1 MFRKSLFVFLLL
13 ISACAIAFAQQTT
26 EKKED
31 KPDKNFAF
39 IFGDDGGYL
48 GVQAQEINK
57 ENFSKYGL
65 SAVRGV
71 GVEKVL
77 ENSPAAQAGLQ
88 NGDVI
93 LRFNGE
99 EIASVKKLSRLIDE
113 VAPDHQAT
121 LTISRSGSER
131 EVTVTLGKRPFGFF
145 ENGKFDIKIMPP
157 NVQMPKDLPQMKD
170 FPQLKEFPQIQE
182 LPMMKDGEKPGEFV
196 WQFGAGR
203 QIGVGV
209 TPLTKQLGEYFG
221 VAEGKGLLVNSV
233 RENSPAERAGLKA
246 GDVIVE
252 ADGKEVKGNGDLIC
266 AIVEK
271 KEGDVSLTII
281 RDKNRQIV
289 RVTPEVSKD
298 APFQF
303 DNLIKPSEM
312 PQMNF
317 QMPKPQIAPMV
328 PGKPMLPLRIL

>member
-31 KPDKNFAF
+31 KPDRNFAF

-48 GVQAQEINK
+48 GVQTQEISK
-57 ENFSKYGL
+57 ENFSKFGL

-99 EIASVKKLSRLIDE
+99 EISSVKKLSRLIDE

-131 EVTVTLGKRPFGFF
+131 EITVTLGKRPFGFF
-145 ENGKFDIKIMPP
+145 ENGKFDVKIMPP
-157 NVQMPKDLPQMKD
+157 NVQMPQIPPMTDLPQMK
-170 FPQLKEFPQIQE
+170 EFPQMKE
-182 LPMMKDGEKPGEFV
+182 LPMMKDGEKFGEFV

-221 VAEGKGLLVNSV
+221 VAEGKGLLISSV
-233 RENSPAERAGLKA
+233 RENSPAEKAGLKA

-252 ADGKEVKGNGDLIC
+252 ADGKEVKGNGDLIR

-271 KEGDVSLTII
+271 KEGDVNLTII
-281 RDKNRQIV
+281 RDKNRQTV

-303 DNLIKPSEM
+303 DNFIKPSDA

-317 QMPKPQIAPMV
+317 QTMPKPQIAPVV
-328 PGKPMLPLRIL
+328 PGKPMMPSRIL